1 LHSRTAAI
9 YACYSGPA
17 GGVLPCDTHRRETT
31 TLTEGRILK
40 KMLGQVL
47 MEAGLVS
54 IDDINA
60 ALDTQKSTGQKL
72 GEVLIGMGILTAEQ
86 LKSAL
91 EFEKGDA

>member
-1 LHSRTAAI
+1 
-9 YACYSGPA
+9 
-17 GGVLPCDTHRRETT
+17 
-31 TLTEGRILK
+31 
-40 KMLGQVL
+40 MLGQVL

-60 ALDTQKSTGQKL
+60 ALETQKSTGQKL

-91 EFEKGDA
+91 EFEKGDS